1 MNRSIY
7 SRRKFNEPN
16 HKTACRPQPLSAYFL
31 QTMPVPMCVLDRLT
45 GKYLDANDAFA
56 RLMGLNRENI
66 LHKSGADSPAGLG
79 DDNLKKILTRTEE
92 TLTVRNLDLIILQGG
107 GKVIKTASQVQLV
120 DFQGHEAVLVT
131 LNTSTAGN
139 TQSVLDQQEKHV
151 QTANQFSLA
160 MAEVAST
167 DEMAQQ
173 LASSTFD
180 MLPDSCEA
188 LVSLYDPQ
196 QQSITA
202 IYQQHVGETFQRADF
217 PEMKLAAASL
227 GLLSDTIHTR
237 QPIITDQRDERHK
250 TVVDRLKLFTPGK
263 LIQSGI
269 SLPMIAGGAV
279 IGVLQAFSLKPDR
292 YHSSD
297 AAAASLI
304 ANTAAS
310 AIHGARLTQILERA
324 SQDLSQ
330 TYEATINGWSRAL
343 ELRDF
348 STERHA
354 ERVVSMSI
362 ELGRQIGL
370 DEPDLLRIQRGAQL
384 HDIGKMGVPDSV
396 LLKPGPLDE
405 AEWRVMRKHPVY
417 AYELLRPIPKFNDI
431 VDIPYCHHE
440 KWDGSGYPRRL
451 SGREIPLPARVFAVV
466 DVWDALS
473 SNRPYRPAWSQHQVL
488 DYIQQQSNKQFEPEI
503 TRAFLD
509 VVKGK
514 TASKRAA
521 ATMLRRAI

>member
-92 TLTVRNLDLIILQGG
+92 TLTVRNLDLIIFQGG

-131 LNTSTAGN
+131 LNASAAGN
-139 TQSVLDQQEKHV
+139 TPTMLDQQEKHV

>member
-7 SRRKFNEPN
+7 SPRKSNEPN
-16 HKTACRPQPLSAYFL
+16 RKTGCRPQPLPAYFL
-31 QTMPVPMCVLDRLT
+31 QTMPVPMCILDRLT
-45 GKYLDANDAFA
+45 GHYLDANDAFA
-56 RLMGLNRENI
+56 GLLGQKRENI
-66 LHKSGADSPAGLG
+66 VHRSGADLPAGLG
-79 DDNLKKILTRTEE
+79 ENNLKNIFARLEE
-92 TLTVRNLDLIILQGG
+92 SSAVRSLDMIILQGG
-107 GKVIKTASQVQLV
+107 GKVIKTASQIQLV
-120 DFQGHEAVLVT
+120 DFQGREAVLVT
-131 LNTSTAGN
+131 LNTFAAGN
-139 TQSVLDQQEKHV
+139 TSTMLDQQEKHV

-160 MAEVAST
+160 MAEAASP
-167 DEMAQQ
+167 DEIAQQ
-173 LASSTFD
+173 LAASAFD
-180 MLPDSCEA
+180 MLPDSCA
-188 LVSLYDPQ
+188 VLVSLCDPHE
-196 QQSITA
+196 QSITD
-202 IYQQHVGETFQRADF
+202 IYQQHVGDTFQRADF
-217 PEMKLAAASL
+217 PEMKLEAASL
-227 GLLSDTIHTR
+227 SLLSDTIHTR
-237 QPIITDQRDERHK
+237 QPIITGQHDERQR
-250 TVVDRLKLFTPGK
+250 TIVDRLKLFAPGK
-263 LIQSGI
+263 VIQSGI
-269 SLPMIAGGAV
+269 SLPMLAGGAV
-279 IGVLQAFSLKPDR
+279 IGVLQVFSHKPDR
-292 YHSSD
+292 YHLSD
-297 AAAASLI
+297 TAAGSLI
-304 ANTAAS
+304 ANTAAG
-310 AIHGARLTQILERA
+310 AIHGNRLSNILERA
-324 SQDLSQ
+324 NQDLSQ

-354 ERVVSMSI
+354 ERVVSMSV

-370 DEPDLLRIQRGAQL
+370 DEPELLRIQRGAQL

-488 DYIQQQSNKQFEPEI
+488 DYIQHQSNKQFEPEI

-514 TASKRAA
+514 SASKRAA
-521 ATMLRRAI
+521 AFPLRRAI